1 MTFFSL
7 TKTAAKTSILTLALM
22 AAMPSTSFADATN
35 LTIKIG
41 KADLKSKCSSSGG
54 TFESNSDGYSCEV
67 NRDDG
72 SSSYVDCA
80 NPQSCTGQNIDAAII
95 IDQGIRK
102 GFRTNVRGALA
113 VSK

>member
-1 MTFFSL
+1 MTFLSL
-7 TKTAAKTSILTLALM
+7 TKTAAKTSVLTIALM
-22 AAMPSTSFADATN
+22 AAMPSASFADATN

-54 TFESNSDGYSCEV
+54 TFESNSGGYSCEV

-102 GFRTNVRGALA
+102 GQRTNIRGALA